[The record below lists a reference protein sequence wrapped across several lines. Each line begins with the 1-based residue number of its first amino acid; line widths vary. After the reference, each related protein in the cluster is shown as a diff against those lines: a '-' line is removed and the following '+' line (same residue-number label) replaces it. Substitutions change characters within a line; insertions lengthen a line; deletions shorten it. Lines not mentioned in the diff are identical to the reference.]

1 MLDTH
6 TLLWFLQD
14 DPQLP
19 EKVGNEITNIE
30 NSCYVS
36 IASLWE
42 IAIKIN
48 LGKLN
53 IKFPFVKFA
62 SYLADN
68 DIEVLQIGFDH
79 LIQVATLDRTIGTP
93 LIESSLL
100 KDWSKISPLSP
111 KTSTFQVIRIE
122 YFGSKITNANDF
134 LLQ

>member
-1 MLDTH
+1 MRYLLDTH

-19 EKVGNEITNIE
+19 KKVSGEITNTD
-30 NSCYVS
+30 NTCYVS

-48 LGKLN
+48 LGKLS

-62 SYLADN
+62 SYLTDN

-79 LIQVATLDRTIGTP
+79 LIQVATLNLHHRDPFDRIIIAQGLVENLTIIT
-93 LIESSLL
+93 
-100 KDWSKISPLSP
+100 KDENFPSY
-111 KTSTFQVIRIE
+111 TDRILW
-122 YFGSKITNANDF
+122 K
-134 LLQ
+134 